1 VHVWSVAVCKSHTP
15 ILLLPLHAL
24 AESKRLAG
32 EFKNVGMMREAID
45 QRIVF
50 VDPKGIRN
58 LEGLNDPK
66 IKFHQKIKELEVQ
79 LNDPKVKLD
88 SFIISNTPY
97 RAVNWWENGI
107 SMDEFEKHHVLFQ
120 VEDQAVYIHKI
131 LNQV

>member
-1 VHVWSVAVCKSHTP
+1 MSRGGGIGFFEAGNFYPDFIVWLV
-15 ILLLPLHAL
+15 
-24 AESKRLAG
+24 
-32 EFKNVGMMREAID
+32 VGDD

-97 RAVNWWENGI
+97 RAVNWWEKGV